1 MAVIHRV
8 STENSLALT
17 GILTSDFTSDE
28 IHPDWVR
35 WCYTSINKYFDDRRG
50 QYELYMEG
58 DLREEQINTEL
69 AELRIDGPEI
79 FRPSKGTFY
88 LELQIN
94 VLCQTHLDPR
104 QHYTAQRM
112 VGIFTKIFTNT
123 IPINKYGTG
132 PFDNGSLL
140 GCLHLLG
147 GGGEAVDVNYF
158 GIIQSD
164 TKLLQTSIEG
174 HYRLE
179 L

>member
-1 MAVIHRV
+1 MPVIHRV
-8 STENSLALT
+8 STESTLALSD
-17 GILTSDFTSDE
+17 ILTTDFTTDE

-35 WCYTSINKYFDDRRG
+35 WCYTSINKYFDDRKS
-50 QYELYMEG
+50 QYNLYIEG
-58 DLREEQINTEL
+58 DLREEQKEAEL

-79 FRPSKGTFY
+79 SRPSKGTFY
-88 LELQIN
+88 LGVEIN

-112 VGIFTKIFTNT
+112 VGTFTKIFTNT
-123 IPINKYGTG
+123 IPVYKYGGG
-132 PFDNGSLL
+132 PLDDGSLL

-158 GIIQSD
+158 GVIKSD
-164 TKLLQTSIEG
+164 TKILQTSIEG